1 MGIQVQLRFQR
12 QKKIHKQ
19 TVDYISSEILKCKLG
34 ASKFMENKSC
44 PENSVK
50 ASQGAIANLKDKN
63 PFDLKLDALHNANT
77 YTLGM
82 VGVNSSGTDV
92 TVKTCFIKY
101 CPPEGQISD
110 IIKVYK

>member
-1 MGIQVQLRFQR
+1 
-12 QKKIHKQ
+12 
-19 TVDYISSEILKCKLG
+19 
-34 ASKFMENKSC
+34 MENKSC

-63 PFDLKLDALHNANT
+63 PFDPKLDALHNANT

-92 TVKTCFIKY
+92 TVKTCFIKW
-101 CPPEGQISD
+101 CPPEGQLSD

>member
-1 MGIQVQLRFQR
+1 M
-12 QKKIHKQ
+12 
-19 TVDYISSEILKCKLG
+19 G

-63 PFDLKLDALHNANT
+63 PFDPKLNALHNANT

-92 TVKTCFIKY
+92 TVMTCFIKW
-101 CPPEGQISD
+101 CPPEGRLSD
-110 IIKVYK
+110 IIAVNK